1 MALSLPHSISRKPV
15 EVEAEG
21 VQGHR
26 RVSFRVELLDQYEHL
41 IKELE
46 GVAPDGSLEWSA
58 SSSVKGTGKIEI
70 TDTDQDIDF
79 LNDRVRI
86 SIITEDDYRDEEET
100 PLGVFLMAAP
110 TAEWKDGVRSWS
122 VELSDKTSILD
133 VDTMYTGSIIS
144 SSSSSSSSSSE
155 DDGVIEGPEEDEGS
169 SSSHSSGKSGMPKS
183 FSVEKDDNVIQMV
196 KAIIADSGEE
206 SPAISTADSK
216 VKKDMVWDVKDSR
229 LKIINDLLDSANYRS
244 LWCDGKGRFRA
255 TKYKKPSRRKPLYR
269 MIKPFTDGDESLMKN
284 EWSHDEDIYDV
295 PNRLIAIENGT
306 GDDEGDVAVAE
317 NRDKKSKFSYDNRE
331 RWITQVEDGVNISD
345 DESLEDWAE
354 RKLHSAMEVTSKL
367 KISHLYLPDV
377 MVNEVVK
384 VDAGEV
390 KDSLCKI
397 EKTEISLDPEDLVET
412 ELNEVA
418 DDG

>member
-1 MALSLPHSISRKPV
+1 MALSLPHSISRQPV

-21 VQGHR
+21 VEGHR
-26 RVSFRVELLDQYEHL
+26 RVTFRVELLDQYESL
-41 IKELE
+41 IGELKGIE
-46 GVAPDGSLEWSA
+46 PDGSLEWSA
-58 SSSVKGTGKIEI
+58 SASVKGTGKIEI
-70 TDTDQDIDF
+70 TDTNQDIDF

-86 SIITEDDYRDEEET
+86 TIITEDDYRSKKET

-144 SSSSSSSSSSE
+144 SSSSTEAPE
-155 DDGVIEGPEEDEGS
+155 DDEGS
-169 SSSHSSGKSGMPKS
+169 SSGGGKSGMPKS
-183 FSVEKDDNVIQMV
+183 FSVEKGDNVIQMV

-206 SPAISTADSK
+206 SPAISTAEHH

-229 LKIINDLLDSANYRS
+229 LKIINDLLDSANYLS
-244 LWCDGKGRFRA
+244 LWCDGKGRFRVS
-255 TKYKKPSRRKPLYR
+255 KYKKPSKRKPLYR
-269 MIKPFTDGDESLMKN
+269 MIKPFSDGDESLMEN

-317 NRDKKSKFSYDNRE
+317 NRDRKSKFSYDNRN
-331 RWITQVEDGVNISD
+331 RWITQVEDGVSISD
-345 DESLEDWAE
+345 DESLEEWAE
-354 RKLHSAMEVTSKL
+354 RKLHSEMEVTSKL
-367 KISHLYLPDV
+367 EVSHLFLSDIQ
-377 MVNEVVK
+377 VNGVIEVN
-384 VDAGEV
+384 AGEV
-390 KDSLCKI
+390 KGSLCKI
-397 EKTEISLDPEDLVET
+397 QKTEVSLNPEDLVET